1 MLDLNYYMP
10 VEIIYGKGVVKQ
22 SGERFAG
29 LGKRCLIVTGKHGA
43 KACGALDDLT
53 QTLDQ
58 AGIAYEVFDEV
69 EPNPTVSTCKK
80 AGEKAKAMEAD
91 FLVGVG
97 GGSPMDAVK
106 ASAVFACNDVSLEE
120 LYQKSYSKSHLP
132 FVCIGTSAGTGSEV
146 TPYAILTQD
155 FTGYKKSVKG
165 LWPEFSLCDYSYSC
179 TMGYEGSMST
189 ALDALCHCV
198 ESYFSAKS
206 NSITRKFAIAGCMDI
221 MLPGASRNQAFG
233 MMMVPMILEL
243 AMKLY
248 AASIYG
254 GLCIAKT
261 GTCYCHAM
269 GYFLSEDHGVPHGVA
284 CAVFLPSF
292 IQRSCDYLT
301 KRANNFCYDL
311 DFAPSRL
318 KSLIENVTPKP
329 DIHLS
334 DEEKQALRQRF
345 SAPGLFA
352 TSPGEFDVD
361 NAMDLIKE
369 LFE

>member
-22 SGERFAG
+22 NGARFAA

-53 QTLDQ
+53 QTLDA
-58 AGIAYEVFDEV
+58 AGVAYQIFDEI
-69 EPNPTVSTCKK
+69 EPNPMESTCQK
-80 AGEKAKAMEAD
+80 AGQAAKAMDAD

-106 ASAVFACNDVSLEE
+106 AASVFACNDITLEE
-120 LYQKSYSKSHLP
+120 LYQNSYSNSHLP

-155 FTGYKKSVKG
+155 FSGYKKSVKG
-165 LWPEFSLCDYSYSC
+165 LWPVFSLCDYSYTC
-179 TMGYEGSMST
+179 TMGYQGSMSM

-206 NSITRKFAIAGCMDI
+206 NSITRKFAIAGAREVVGVFTD
-221 MLPGASRNQAFG
+221 LPADGQFTDSQRQ
-233 MMMVPMILEL
+233 
-243 AMKLY
+243 KLY

-269 GYFLSEDHGVPHGVA
+269 GYFLSENHGVPHGVA

-318 KSLIENVTPKP
+318 KSLIENVTPKL

-352 TSPGEFDVD
+352 TSPGEFDAD
-361 NAMDLIKE
+361 HAMELIEE
-369 LFE
+369 LFG